1 MEGLPTEPNTST
13 RPPGPKNARPWLGVL
28 PLFRKDPANYL
39 LKVAREYGDLAYMR
53 LGPQHAFVVSQ
64 PDAIRDILITHQG
77 NFTKSRMLER
87 AKVLLGDGLL
97 TSEAELHTRQRRL
110 VQPAFHRD
118 RLLRY
123 AADMVACAERTRDVW
138 GTATELDMH
147 IELDIHVEMT
157 RLTLAIV
164 GRTLFS
170 ADVSSDADEIGS
182 AMTQIFELFD
192 TLLLPFSDWIQKLP
206 IPPVR
211 RFEKARDR
219 LDKIVYGLIAERRRS
234 GKDEGDL
241 LSMLLLAQDESDN
254 AQMTDKQVR
263 DEALTLLIAGH
274 ETTANALTWTWY
286 LLSQNPEVE
295 ARMHAEIDS
304 VLDGKPPNFDDVSR
318 LPYTSGVFAE
328 SLRLYPP
335 AWAIGRRARE
345 NYSID
350 GYAIPAKS
358 ILLMSPWVV
367 HRDPRWW
374 PEPERFDPDRW
385 HPDEVAKRPKFA
397 YFPFGGGARVC
408 IGERFAWAEGVLVLA
423 TIAQRWKMRMV
434 PGHPVE
440 TRAVITLRPKHGMKM
455 TLEPRNTH

>member
-1 MEGLPTEPNTST
+1 
-13 RPPGPKNARPWLGVL
+13 
-28 PLFRKDPANYL
+28 
-39 LKVAREYGDLAYMR
+39 MR
-53 LGPQHAFVVSQ
+53 LGPQHAFVVSH
-64 PDAIRDILITHQG
+64 PDAIRDILVTHQG

-97 TSEAELHTRQRRL
+97 TSEAEFHTRQRRL

-123 AADMVACAERTRDVW
+123 AADMVDCAEHAREMWVA
-138 GTATELDMH
+138 GVELDMH
-147 IELDIHVEMT
+147 REMT

-170 ADVSSDADEIGS
+170 ADVSSDADEIGH
-182 AMTQIFELFD
+182 AMTQIFEQFE
-192 TLLLPFSDWIQKLP
+192 TLLLPCSDRIQKQH

-219 LDKIVYGLIAERRRS
+219 LDKIVYGLIAERRAS
-234 GKDEGDL
+234 GKDAGDL
-241 LSMLLLAQDESDN
+241 LSMLLLAQDENDN
-254 AQMTDKQVR
+254 AHMTDKQVR

-286 LLSQNPEVE
+286 LLSQNSQVE

-304 VLDGKPPNFDDVSR
+304 VLGGKLPGFDDAVN

-345 NYSID
+345 DYSIG

-374 PEPERFDPDRW
+374 PESERFNPDRW
-385 HPDEVAKRPKFA
+385 HPDEAAKRPKFA

-423 TIAQRWKMRMV
+423 TIAQRWKMRLV

-455 TLEPRNTH
+455 TLEPR

>member
-1 MEGLPTEPNTST
+1 V
-13 RPPGPKNARPWLGVL
+13 RPWLGVL
-28 PLFRKDPANYL
+28 PHFRKDPANYL
-39 LKVAREYGDLAYMR
+39 LTIAREHGDLAYMR
-53 LGPQHAFVVSQ
+53 LGPQHAFVVSH
-64 PDAIRDILITHQG
+64 PDWIRDILITHQS

-97 TSEAELHTRQRRL
+97 TSEGEFHTSQRRL

-123 AADMVACAERTRDVW
+123 SADMVACAERAGERW
-138 GTATELDMH
+138 SSGAELDMH
-147 IELDIHVEMT
+147 REMT

-170 ADVSSDADEIGS
+170 ADVSSDADEIGR

-211 RFEKARDR
+211 RFEKARDK
-219 LDKIVYGLIAERRRS
+219 LDQIIYGLIAQRRAS
-234 GKDEGDL
+234 GQDTGDL
-241 LSMLLLAQDESDN
+241 LSMMLLAQDDEANSGK
-254 AQMTDKQVR
+254 ARQMTDKQVR

-286 LLSQNPEVE
+286 LLSQNLEAE
-295 ARMHAEIDS
+295 ARMHKELER
-304 VLDGKPPNFDDVSR
+304 VLAGRIPTFDDVTR
-318 LPYTSGVFAE
+318 LPYTTGVFAE

-345 NYSID
+345 EYSIGD
-350 GYAIPAKS
+350 YTIPPKS

-374 PEPERFDPDRW
+374 PEPECFRPERWSPDAA
-385 HPDEVAKRPKFA
+385 EKRPKFA

-423 TIAQRWKMRMV
+423 TLAQRWQMRLV
-434 PGHPVE
+434 PGHPVA
-440 TRAVITLRPKHGMKM
+440 TQAVITLRPKHGMKM
-455 TLEPRNTH
+455 TLQSNSD

>member
-1 MEGLPTEPNTST
+1 
-13 RPPGPKNARPWLGVL
+13 
-28 PLFRKDPANYL
+28 
-39 LKVAREYGDLAYMR
+39 
-53 LGPQHAFVVSQ
+53 
-64 PDAIRDILITHQG
+64 
-77 NFTKSRMLER
+77 
-87 AKVLLGDGLL
+87 
-97 TSEAELHTRQRRL
+97 
-110 VQPAFHRD
+110 
-118 RLLRY
+118 
-123 AADMVACAERTRDVW
+123 
-138 GTATELDMH
+138 
-147 IELDIHVEMT
+147 
-157 RLTLAIV
+157 
-164 GRTLFS
+164 
-170 ADVSSDADEIGS
+170 
-182 AMTQIFELFD
+182 MTQIFGLFD

-211 RFEKARDR
+211 RFEKARDH
-219 LDKIVYGLIAERRRS
+219 LDKIVYGLIAECRRS
-234 GKDEGDL
+234 GKDAGDL

-254 AQMTDKQVR
+254 AHMTDKQVR

-304 VLDGKPPNFDDVSR
+304 ALGGKLPSFEDVAR

-345 NYSID
+345 DYSIG

-374 PEPERFDPDRW
+374 PEPELFNPDRW
-385 HPDEVAKRPKFA
+385 HPDEAAKRPKFA

-423 TIAQRWKMRMV
+423 TIAQRWKMRLV
-434 PGHPVE
+434 PGHSVE

-455 TLEPRNTH
+455 TLEPRAAARN